1 MEPAAPIAQP
11 PVAPVAS
18 PGWLRVW
25 ILAARPRTL
34 TAAVVPVLVGTA
46 VAAAQGAMRPLP
58 AFAALFAAICIQI
71 GTNFANDYHD
81 FERGA
86 DTHERVGPQRVT
98 QSGLVAP
105 RTVRAAALG
114 TFGLALAVGI
124 YLAIVGGWPILI
136 TGLASIAAGWA
147 YTGGPW
153 PFGYHGLGDLFVF
166 VFFGLVATAGTTYVQ
181 IHAVPASA
189 WIAAIAVGALAT
201 AILVVNNLR
210 DIATDARAGKRT
222 LAVRLGAS
230 ATRAEYVLLLVVAF
244 VAPVVLSI
252 AVGRWALLPLAALP
266 LAVRPL
272 RLVFRA
278 CGAELN
284 AALGATARLQLVYGV
299 LLAVGL
305 VL

>member
-1 MEPAAPIAQP
+1 MQTTQP
-11 PVAPVAS
+11 PAS

-25 ILAARPRTL
+25 VLAARPRTL
-34 TAAVVPVLVGTA
+34 TAAIVPVVVGTA
-46 VAAAQGAMRPLP
+46 VAASQSAMRPLP
-58 AFAALFAAICIQI
+58 ALAALFAAICIQI

-81 FERGA
+81 FQRGA
-86 DTHERVGPQRVT
+86 DTHERVGPRRVT

-105 RTVRAAALG
+105 RTVRAAALW
-114 TFGLALAVGI
+114 TFGVAFVVGI
-124 YLAIVGGWPILI
+124 YLAAVGGWPILV

-166 VFFGLVATAGTTYVQ
+166 VFFGLVATVGTTYVQ
-181 IHAVPASA
+181 MHAVPPAA
-189 WIAAIAVGALAT
+189 WIAAVPVGALAT
-201 AILVVNNLR
+201 AILAVNNLR

-244 VAPVVLSI
+244 AAPLVLAAVAR
-252 AVGRWALLPLAALP
+252 RWVLLPLAALP
-266 LAVRPL
+266 FAATPL

-278 CGAELN
+278 RGAELN
-284 AALGATARLQLVYGV
+284 AALVATARLQLVYGA
-299 LLAVGL
+299 LLAAGL
-305 VL
+305 LL

>member
-1 MEPAAPIAQP
+1 MEPLARTAPP
-11 PVAPVAS
+11 PAGV
-18 PGWLRVW
+18 RVW
-25 ILAARPRTL
+25 LLAARPRTL

-46 VAAAQGAMRPLP
+46 VAAAYGGFRPFP
-58 AFAALFAAICIQI
+58 ALAALLTAMCIQI
-71 GTNFANDYHD
+71 GTNFANDFHD
-81 FERGA
+81 FQRGA

-114 TFGLALAVGI
+114 TFGVALVIGI
-124 YLAIVGGWPILI
+124 YLAVVGGWPILI

-181 IHAVPASA
+181 VHAVPQPA
-189 WIAAIAVGALAT
+189 WIAAVPVGALAT

-222 LAVRLGAS
+222 LAVRLGPD
-230 ATRAEYVLLLVVAF
+230 ATRVEYVVLLVLAF
-244 VAPVVLSI
+244 AAPFVLLPF
-252 AVGRWALLPLAALP
+252 ARPWVLLPLATLP
-266 LAVRPL
+266 LAAGPL
-272 RLVFRA
+272 RLVFRGQ
-278 CGAELN
+278 GAELN
-284 AALGATARLQLVYGV
+284 AALGATARLQLAYGA
-299 LLAVGL
+299 LLALGL

>member
-1 MEPAAPIAQP
+1 M
-11 PVAPVAS
+11 
-18 PGWLRVW
+18 
-25 ILAARPRTL
+25 
-34 TAAVVPVLVGTA
+34 
-46 VAAAQGAMRPLP
+46 
-58 AFAALFAAICIQI
+58 CIQI
-71 GTNFANDYHD
+71 GTNFANDFHD
-81 FERGA
+81 FQRGA

-114 TFGLALAVGI
+114 TFAVALVIGI

-166 VFFGLVATAGTTYVQ
+166 VFFGLVATVGTTYVQ
-181 IHAVPASA
+181 LHAVPTAA
-189 WIAAIAVGALAT
+189 WVAAVPVGALAT

-222 LAVRLGAS
+222 LAVRLGPD
-230 ATRAEYVLLLVVAF
+230 ATRVEYVVLLVVACA
-244 VAPVVLSI
+244 APFALLPFARPWV
-252 AVGRWALLPLAALP
+252 LLPLATLP
-266 LAVRPL
+266 LAAAPL
-272 RLVFRA
+272 RLVFRGR
-278 CGAELN
+278 GAELN
-284 AALGATARLQLVYGV
+284 AALGATARFHLVYGA
-299 LLAVGL
+299 LLALGL

>member
-1 MEPAAPIAQP
+1 MEPLARTAPP
-11 PVAPVAS
+11 PAGV
-18 PGWLRVW
+18 RVW
-25 ILAARPRTL
+25 LLAARPGTL

-46 VAAAQGAMRPLP
+46 VAAAYGGFRALP
-58 AFAALFAAICIQI
+58 ALAALLTAVCIQI
-71 GTNFANDYHD
+71 GTNFANDFHD
-81 FERGA
+81 FQRGA

-98 QSGLVAP
+98 QSGLIAP

-114 TFGLALAVGI
+114 TFGVALVIGI
-124 YLAIVGGWPILI
+124 YLAVVGGWPILI

-181 IHAVPASA
+181 LHAVPLPA
-189 WIAAIAVGALAT
+189 WIAAVPVGALAT

-222 LAVRLGAS
+222 LAVRLGPD
-230 ATRAEYVLLLVVAF
+230 ATRVEYVVLLVLAF
-244 VAPVVLSI
+244 AAPFALLPFARPWV
-252 AVGRWALLPLAALP
+252 LLPLASFP
-266 LAVRPL
+266 LAAGPL
-272 RLVFRA
+272 RLVFRGQ
-278 CGAELN
+278 GAELN
-284 AALGATARLQLVYGV
+284 AALGATARLHLAYGA
-299 LLAVGL
+299 LLALGL

>member
-1 MEPAAPIAQP
+1 MEPLARTAPP
-11 PVAPVAS
+11 PV
-18 PGWLRVW
+18 GIRVW
-25 ILAARPRTL
+25 LLAARPRTL
-34 TAAVVPVLVGTA
+34 TAAVVPVVVGTA
-46 VAAAQGAMRPLP
+46 VAAAYGGFRPLP
-58 AFAALFAAICIQI
+58 ALAALLTAMCIQI
-71 GTNFANDYHD
+71 GTNFANDFHD
-81 FERGA
+81 FQRGA

-114 TFGLALAVGI
+114 TFGVALVIGI
-124 YLAIVGGWPILI
+124 YLAVVGGWPILI

-181 IHAVPASA
+181 LHAVPPPA
-189 WIAAIAVGALAT
+189 WIAAVPVGALAT

-222 LAVRLGAS
+222 LAVRLGPD
-230 ATRAEYVLLLVVAF
+230 ATRVEYVVLLVLALA
-244 VAPVVLSI
+244 APFALLPFARPWV
-252 AVGRWALLPLAALP
+252 LLPLAAFP
-266 LAVRPL
+266 LAAGPL
-272 RLVFRA
+272 RLVFRGQ
-278 CGAELN
+278 GAELN
-284 AALGATARLQLVYGV
+284 AALGATARLHLAYGA
-299 LLAVGL
+299 LLALGL